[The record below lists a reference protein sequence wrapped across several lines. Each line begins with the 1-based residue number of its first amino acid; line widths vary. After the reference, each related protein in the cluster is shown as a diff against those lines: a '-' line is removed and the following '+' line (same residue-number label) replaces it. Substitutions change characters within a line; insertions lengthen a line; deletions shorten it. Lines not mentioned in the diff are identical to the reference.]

1 MANGDFTS
9 SFTLPDWSS
18 SLVVVCILASDWIA
32 VWSPDPSSSNE
43 SFGAGSRVLSQDSGI
58 VIPKT
63 ESNVAQQKHK
73 KTIHKKLEVDLPYQ
87 QFLLSKMRE
96 YNS

>member
-43 SFGAGSRVLSQDSGI
+43 SFGAGSRVLPQDSGI

-63 ESNVAQQKHK
+63 ENERIQLLNYLVQRKIDCLLTGVLRKIS
-73 KTIHKKLEVDLPYQ
+73 VD
-87 QFLLSKMRE
+87 
-96 YNS
+96 